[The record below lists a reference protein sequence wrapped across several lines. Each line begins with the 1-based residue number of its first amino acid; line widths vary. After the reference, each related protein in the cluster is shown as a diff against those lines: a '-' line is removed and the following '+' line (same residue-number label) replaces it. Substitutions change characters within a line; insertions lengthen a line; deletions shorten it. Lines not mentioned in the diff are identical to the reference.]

1 MRQYHSLTVSQIS
14 AETPDSVRIG
24 LDVPAALRSEFD
36 FLPGQHLPFEATVGG
51 KKLRRTYSISSVPGE
66 WPLEIGIRV
75 QPGGAFS
82 TFAAEELKVGDQL
95 QVMPPFGRFHA
106 DIDAQKAG
114 SYLAFAAGS
123 GITPIISIIRA
134 TLEGEPSSRFVLFYG
149 NRSQQ
154 STMFIDDLF
163 ALKNRFPDR
172 LQLNFL
178 FSREEQEFP
187 ILGGRL
193 DATKVRELHEH
204 FCVGF
209 KPTEA
214 FICGPDTMIATV
226 TEVLSSLGFDD
237 SAIHAERFGA
247 ARKPRVTQPLAEVT
261 DATGKQAEIFVIMDG
276 HRKSFKMPVEGAAIV
291 DAAADKGIELPYS
304 CKGGVCA
311 TCRTHVR
318 EGEVRMDTNYGLEP
332 WEIEKGFVLA
342 CQSHPLTDSVVLD
355 YDKT

>member
-1 MRQYHSLTVSQIS
+1 MRQYHSLTVSRHS
-14 AETPDSVRIG
+14 EETPDSVRIG
-24 LDVPAALRSEFD
+24 LDVPDDLKSDFD
-36 FLPGQHLPFEATVGG
+36 FLPGQHLPVEAMIDG
-51 KKLRRTYSISSVPGE
+51 KKLRRTYSICSAPGE
-66 WPLEIGIRV
+66 WPLEIGVRV
-75 QPGGAFS
+75 QIGGLFS
-82 TFAAEELKVGDQL
+82 NYAAKDLKIGDQL

-106 DIDAQKAG
+106 NIDPAKAG
-114 SYLAFAAGS
+114 SYVAFAAGS

-134 TLEGEPSSRFVLFYG
+134 TLEGEADSRFVLFYG

-187 ILGGRL
+187 ILSGRL
-193 DATKVRELHEH
+193 DAAKVRELYEH
-204 FCVGF
+204 FCAGLN
-209 KPTEA
+209 PTGA

-226 TEVLSSLGFDD
+226 IEVLSSLGFDD
-237 SAIHAERFGA
+237 GAIHAEYFGA
-247 ARKPRVTQPLAEVT
+247 ARKRKASQPVADVSV
-261 DATGKQAEIFVIMDG
+261 DTGKQAEIFVIMDG
-276 HRKSFKMPVEGAAIV
+276 HRKFFKMPIEGAAIV

-311 TCRTHVR
+311 TCRTHVS

-332 WEIEKGFVLA
+332 WELEKGFVLA
-342 CQSHPLTDSVVLD
+342 CQSHPLTDKVVLD